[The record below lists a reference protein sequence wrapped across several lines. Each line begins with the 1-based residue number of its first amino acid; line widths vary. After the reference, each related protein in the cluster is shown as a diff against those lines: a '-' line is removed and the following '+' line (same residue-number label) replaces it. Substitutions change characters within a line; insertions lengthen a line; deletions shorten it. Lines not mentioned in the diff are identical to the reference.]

1 MAQTPSKRRREGRE
15 SFCPNTHPNDIC
27 PYPGSSWLR
36 ASYRRDW
43 MDGWYEAQQEHDQR
57 GRDERERQAGM
68 IRVHI
73 KGCLDDS
80 HNGEYGGLEEECP
93 LCRIRALEGEL
104 EACRKERR

>member
-1 MAQTPSKRRREGRE
+1 MVKKIEQAGYSAYRPGVY
-15 SFCPNTHPNDIC
+15 PNDLC
-27 PYPGSSWLR
+27 PYPPGGWLR
-36 ASYRRDW
+36 AVFRRDW
-43 MDGWYEAQQEHDQR
+43 MSGWMRAQNEHEQR
-57 GRDERERQAGM
+57 ERDERERQAGM

-104 EACRKERR
+104 EACHREPR